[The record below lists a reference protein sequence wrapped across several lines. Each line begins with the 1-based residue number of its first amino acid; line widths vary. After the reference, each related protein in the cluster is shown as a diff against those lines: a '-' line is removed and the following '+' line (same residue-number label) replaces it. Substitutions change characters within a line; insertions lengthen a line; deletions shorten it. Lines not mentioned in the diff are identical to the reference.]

1 MKRKT
6 IQCRLLICCIC
17 AASVLLVGCQ
27 QNQSGQNVSEATSES
42 TSQSSTVAESIEAPA
57 NTEISS
63 SASESVMSSGAETA
77 ISSASESTTNQ
88 ETTQTKSIT
97 ISVLNLSD
105 VNIGMFS
112 VLDPVTGEQLNLD
125 SMEPGSSVSLE
136 CNWPSDIQ
144 EFHWALYNENGEL
157 CIDASTDVSEVNT
170 AIALVLTGEG
180 TIDDVN
186 VVSE

>member
-1 MKRKT
+1 MKSKLLRCK
-6 IQCRLLICCIC
+6 LLIYCIC
-17 AASVLLVGCQ
+17 TSSVLLVGCQ
-27 QNQSGQNVSEATSES
+27 QNQSGQTTSEN
-42 TSQSSTVAESIEAPA
+42 TSQSSTVTESVESPKQSEAA
-57 NTEISS
+57 S
-63 SASESVMSSGAETA
+63 SASETTMSSSADSTLDKETV
-77 ISSASESTTNQ
+77 
-88 ETTQTKSIT
+88 QTKSIT

-157 CIDASTDVSEVNT
+157 CIDASTDVSDVNT
-170 AIALVLTGEG
+170 AVALLLTGEG
-180 TIDDVN
+180 TIDDVE
-186 VVSE
+186 VVSK

>member
-17 AASVLLVGCQ
+17 ASSILLVGCQ
-27 QNQSGQNVSEATSES
+27 QSQSGQTTSE
-42 TSQSSTVAESIEAPA
+42 TGTVAES
-57 NTEISS
+57 T
-63 SASESVMSSGAETA
+63 AETA
-77 ISSASESTTNQ
+77 MTSTADSTTDG
-88 ETTQTKSIT
+88 ETMQTKSIT

-144 EFHWALYNENGEL
+144 EFHWALYNANGEL

-170 AIALVLTGEG
+170 SVALILTGEG
-180 TIDDVN
+180 NIDDVK

>member
-1 MKRKT
+1 MNPQITKFK
-6 IQCRLLICCIC
+6 LLICSVCII
-17 AASVLLVGCQ
+17 SIMLVGCQ
-27 QNQSGQNVSEATSES
+27 QSQSGQTTSG
-42 TSQSSTVAESIEAPA
+42 TGTVPESIESIVP
-57 NTEISS
+57 
-63 SASESVMSSGAETA
+63 SETAMSSTA
-77 ISSASESTTNQ
+77 DSTTDG
-88 ETTQTKSIT
+88 ETMQTKSIT

-157 CIDASTDVSEVNT
+157 CIDAATDVSEVNT
-170 AIALVLTGEG
+170 SVALLLTGEG
-180 TIDDVN
+180 NIDDVK
-186 VVSE
+186 VISE